1 MFKKFVVG
9 ALASGIVLTGGIGT
23 SSASTGNP
31 VSSTNEVICN
41 VPYGQKDGKFVRT
54 VYHPDGVYAH
64 TFTQNVCGSIVTWY
78 LKHVQDGVAEYEGVV
93 TA

>member
-1 MFKKFVVG
+1 MFKKLVVG
-9 ALASGIVLTGGIGT
+9 ALATGIALTGGIGAT
-23 SSASTGNP
+23 SASTENP
-31 VSSTNEVICN
+31 VSSKVICN

-54 VYHPDGVYAH
+54 VFHPDGVYAH

-93 TA
+93 TG